1 MKLEESTFV
10 LYAMKYYDNPHCHS
24 IEEFEEDLKRIG
36 YVKKLLT
43 KYKVSGSVNER
54 LVLNHLIVIYNCFG
68 KYATNMLF
76 FKLKGFHDVLKPF
89 VAYLNYLPVS
99 IEYEE
104 EVIYS
109 ENIEPDTKLSD
120 MLKRI

>member
-10 LYAMKYYDNPHCHS
+10 LYAMKYYDNPHCHG

-36 YVKKLLT
+36 YVKKLLS
-43 KYKVSGSVNER
+43 KYNASGVVNER

-76 FKLKGFHDVLKPF
+76 YKLKEFHAVLKPF
-89 VAYLNYLPVS
+89 VAYLNYLPVT
-99 IEYEE
+99 IEYEDTI
-104 EVIYS
+104 IYTK
-109 ENIEPDTKLSD
+109 NIESDTTI
-120 MLKRI
+120 LKILGRI